1 MIYTNAFVPATP
13 APSPPPRRCLSR
25 AAAGSSARA
34 SDTHESP
41 CKNSQIT
48 KQAIPFGIPAHPS
61 SGRREVLDARRPL
74 LGNSPFRSR
83 FRANDGR
90 QDACSG
96 PWRRRGD
103 RKSADDASGE
113 QRAAARAT
121 ELRYGGF
128 PGRALRAAPPPGEAR
143 ERRAHGPPRVA
154 CWLLP

>member
-1 MIYTNAFVPATP
+1 MIYTNAFVPPPPT
-13 APSPPPRRCLSR
+13 PSPPSPLSHARPQGRARGRR
-25 AAAGSSARA
+25 
-34 SDTHESP
+34 THTKAP

-90 QDACSG
+90 RDACSG

-143 ERRAHGPPRVA
+143 ERAVA